1 MFNKTSFSVISSFSS
16 RLGVLLSVLVL
27 FNCVPRSDHPFLE
40 EDQTN
45 PQEVLEYLNDVLR
58 VDPDNNNALYQKAQI
73 QIKQKDWEA
82 ALLTIDKALK
92 IDFTNND
99 YFFLRGKIT
108 AQLGKYDESVRSFN
122 QAETLGNKSHELYK
136 LLSRSYLALD
146 QPSESREVVN
156 RLLKLDDGDE
166 AHILA
171 GETLLALNDSAA
183 AFSQFNTAININ
195 KTNEKALYGIK
206 QIHLG
211 RGELIKAETIL
222 DELMAS
228 DPSRASFILEKVD
241 LLKNRESMDTAKML
255 IKIVFQRDSSD
266 QIITELARLEYL
278 SGNYD
283 STLFYLEKLKNK
295 NNTSV
300 LLLNARAL
308 DKNRDY
314 VKSRAVYESI
324 LLQDSTNN
332 IAQSE
337 LTALKG
343 KMAYLQRT
351 ARKRTTLD
359 SIRNSPPPV
368 LNRRELVN

>member
-1 MFNKTSFSVISSFSS
+1 MFNKTLLSVISSFSS
-16 RLGVLLSVLVL
+16 RLGMLLSALVL
-27 FNCVPRSDHPFLE
+27 FSCVPRSDHPFIE
-40 EDQTN
+40 EDQTK
-45 PQEVLEYLNDVLR
+45 PREVLEYLNDVLR

-73 QIKQKDWEA
+73 QIEQKNWEA
-82 ALLTIDKALK
+82 ALVTIDKALK

-136 LLSRSYLALD
+136 LLSRSYLSLD
-146 QPSESREVVN
+146 QPSASREVVN

-183 AFSQFNTAININ
+183 AFAQFNTALKIS
-195 KTNEKALYGIK
+195 KTNEKALYGLK

-211 RGELIKAETIL
+211 RGEFAEAETIL
-222 DELMAS
+222 DQLMALV
-228 DPSRASFILEKVD
+228 PSRTSFILEKVD
-241 LLKNRESMDTAKML
+241 LLKNRESIDTARIL
-255 IKIVFQRDSSD
+255 ISGVFQRDSSD
-266 QIITELARLEYL
+266 QILTELAGLEYL

-283 STLFYLEKLKNK
+283 STLFYLDKLENK
-295 NNTSV
+295 NNTSA

-308 DKNRDY
+308 DKNKDY
-314 VKSRAVYESI
+314 IKSRAIYESI

-337 LTALKG
+337 LATLKG
-343 KMAYLQRT
+343 KMAYLQRI
-351 ARKRTTLD
+351 AREQATLD